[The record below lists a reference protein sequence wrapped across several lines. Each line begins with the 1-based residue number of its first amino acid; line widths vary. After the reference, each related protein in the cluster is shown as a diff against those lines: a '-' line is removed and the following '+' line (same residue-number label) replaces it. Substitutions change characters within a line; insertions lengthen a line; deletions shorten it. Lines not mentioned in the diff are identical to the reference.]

1 MISEQQREKMIA
13 KQLMNR
19 GIKDEKVLEA
29 FRQVPRQEFVQ
40 DEDNDYAY
48 SDGPLPIGH
57 GQTISQPYI
66 VALMTEAL
74 EIKKTDRVME
84 IGTGSGYQTAIL
96 ASLACEVY
104 SVEKVSALAKSA
116 GKKLKSLGY
125 GNIHVKVGDGTKGW
139 KKNAPYDAI
148 MVTAASPQVPPS
160 LLEQLSPQGR
170 MVIPVGDRYFQKLML
185 LVKTEDGEMKTF
197 NLGDCRFVPLLG
209 KEGWDE

>member
-1 MISEQQREKMIA
+1 MSEQQREKMIA
-13 KQLMNR
+13 KQLVNR
-19 GIKDEKVLEA
+19 GIKDEKVLES

-48 SDGPLPIGH
+48 ADGPLPIGH

-96 ASLACEVY
+96 ANLAGQVY
-104 SVEKVSALAKSA
+104 SVEKVSALAKA
-116 GKKLKSLGY
+116 ADKKLKNLGY
-125 GNIHVKVGDGTKGW
+125 ENVQVKVGDGTKGW

-185 LVKTEDGEMKTF
+185 LVKTLDGEMKTI

-209 KEGWDE
+209 EEGWDS